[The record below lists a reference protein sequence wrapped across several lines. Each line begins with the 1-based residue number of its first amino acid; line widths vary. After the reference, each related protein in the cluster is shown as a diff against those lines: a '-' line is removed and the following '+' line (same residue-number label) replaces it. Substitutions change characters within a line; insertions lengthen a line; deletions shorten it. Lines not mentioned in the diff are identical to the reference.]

1 MDNLRMFDLFIALN
15 ASLFNVNRWFL
26 NINMVENSSI
36 SEIGSFDMETKLRD
50 DVGKLLE
57 PTFRRSSENKQ
68 QIKEIKSVNE

>member
-1 MDNLRMFDLFIALN
+1 
-15 ASLFNVNRWFL
+15 
-26 NINMVENSSI
+26 MVENSSN